1 MRVYKVLY
9 YSLFLALESKLQELM
24 NVCKTGLQEAS
35 EIQNEVISAVKKHAQ
50 ALQTAMDDKTDVSMM
65 VLLLINNLFLTNN
78 RDCTGRKC
86 ALHFCWNF
94 NFSDDWVCNYPG
106 ILPFNLI
113 LYHYQDVYM
122 YNDNS
127 TNQIFVA
134 FIGKF
139 CDNSDSSDDQ
149 SFGFLFVD
157 LE

>member
-1 MRVYKVLY
+1 
-9 YSLFLALESKLQELM
+9 M

-65 VLLLINNLFLTNN
+65 VILLIISLFLTGTVQAG
-78 RDCTGRKC
+78 DVH
-86 ALHFCWNF
+86 LYFCWNF

-106 ILPFNLI
+106 MLPLNLI
-113 LYHYQDVYM
+113 LYHYQDMYM

-127 TNQIFVA
+127 TNRIFVA
-134 FIGKF
+134 FFGKF
-139 CDNSDSSDDQ
+139 CDNSDSGDDQ

>member
-1 MRVYKVLY
+1 
-9 YSLFLALESKLQELM
+9 M

-65 VLLLINNLFLTNN
+65 VILFLTNK

-86 ALHFCWNF
+86 TLHFCWNF
-94 NFSDDWVCNYPG
+94 SFSDDWVCNYPG
-106 ILPFNLI
+106 ILPLNLI

-122 YNDNS
+122 YDDNS
-127 TNQIFVA
+127 TNRIFVA
-134 FIGKF
+134 FFGKF
-139 CDNSDSSDDQ
+139 CDNSDSGDDQ